1 MPKWS
6 DTAFLLSTPLAMVRE
21 FATAMGQPLDLKHPP
36 VSGTWNA
43 VESEALKLRKKLIQ
57 EEYDEVMTAIS
68 DEPDPNVLKELAD
81 LIYVVYGYAATFGW
95 DLDEAV
101 RRVHAS
107 NMSKLGDDGKPIY
120 REDGKVMKSGNYKK
134 PDLKDLV

>member
-6 DTAFLLSTPLAMVRE
+6 DTAFMLTTPLSMVRD
-21 FATAMGQPLDLKHPP
+21 FSKAMGQPLDLKHPP
-36 VSGTWNA
+36 SAGTYNEAQHEA
-43 VESEALKLRKKLIQ
+43 VKLRKRLIM
-57 EEYDEVMTAIS
+57 EEYLEVVAAIER
-68 DEPDPNVLKELAD
+68 EPDENVLKELAD
-81 LIYVVYGYAATFGW
+81 LVYVTYGYAATFGW
-95 DLDEAV
+95 NLDEAV

-120 REDGKVMKSGNYKK
+120 REDGKVLKSDNYKK